1 MRSLAL
7 ADSVHTCHVLSSWR
21 WLGVDLG
28 QDSGRQLALTPGL
41 VKMVG
46 CAVAPHRGD
55 VHPQGVWARSRTD
68 RGHLVRRDLPGKL
81 PNTCLI
87 RMQIRCD
94 QSTD

>member
-46 CAVAPHRGD
+46 CAVAPHRG
-55 VHPQGVWARSRTD
+55 TY
-68 RGHLVRRDLPGKL
+68 
-81 PNTCLI
+81 I
-87 RMQIRCD
+87 RKEFGIEAVQIVVIW
-94 QSTD
+94 